1 MSLEVHVA
9 AQPFTEGAA
18 GHLSTQYRS
27 GRTEMGKDWTFF
39 ESGGTGWFIGVV
51 QTLLGGHYCEGDEH
65 FVVDG
70 AAMPQINGTGTEDYF
85 LACYWPNLRYDTP
98 FAGCVGD
105 VFLEGGGHLDG
116 AYRRTACY
124 YRFHLEAPIPF
135 YSGIAAR
142 IQHGGASDIVST
154 YSSLGFAYLRRRP
167 ALIRTDLIDVAS
179 PESERM
185 HGYAATDGTLTGE
198 LDARYEGED
207 LRMVVRD
214 QGRSHGS
221 GRVSFRASIRPTNDG
236 VRLRRRLDQASARQ
250 RADVFVDGEFAGTW
264 YHADVNPHL
273 RWYDSD
279 IALHARYTRGKDRLD
294 VVLAVADTGG
304 HGTFTDYRYEVM
316 TLEELPASDGQAQR
330 QGSSEEVR

>member
-1 MSLEVHVA
+1 
-9 AQPFTEGAA
+9 
-18 GHLSTQYRS
+18 
-27 GRTEMGKDWTFF
+27 MGKDWTFF

-70 AAMPQINGTGTEDYF
+70 AAMPQINGTGTEDYY

-207 LRMVVRD
+207 LRIDAFVGLPDGSEWLRD
-214 QGRSHGS
+214 
-221 GRVSFRASIRPTNDG
+221 RVEGAAKQPAAAGALLAERLLAAGARDLLDRA
-236 VRLRRRLDQASARQ
+236 
-250 RADVFVDGEFAGTW
+250 E
-264 YHADVNPHL
+264 
-273 RWYDSD
+273 
-279 IALHARYTRGKDRLD
+279 
-294 VVLAVADTGG
+294 
-304 HGTFTDYRYEVM
+304 
-316 TLEELPASDGQAQR
+316 ASDAA
-330 QGSSEEVR
+330 